1 MLLADHN
8 AASVCLS
15 VSLSLF
21 EAVNNTNTGTVS
33 KATLG
38 KFWETGWSAWLWA
51 FPNAL
56 IPSSTA
62 LIWTK
67 LAEVFTYDILTRTHF
82 AFNNYAHILCLF
94 TDKVWEWEGGGYDT
108 RLTASV
114 LKQDPNA
121 QMFQKDPNSNWT
133 VLYCSFEISVPFNRL
148 CHSSGAVWESR
159 WTSWAVR
166 PNEPSGFRGRKDLL
180 HRASALVTTCP

>member
-21 EAVNNTNTGTVS
+21 EAVNHTNTGTVS

-62 LIWTK
+62 LIGTK
-67 LAEVFTYDILTRTHF
+67 LAEVFTYYNLTRTHF

-94 TDKVWEWEGGGYDT
+94 TDKVWEWGWCVCVGRGGGMTQDWLLAFWNKIQTHKCFKRTLILIEQYCIVPLKLVFL
-108 RLTASV
+108 LTVCV
-114 LKQDPNA
+114 LGTLVD
-121 QMFQKDPNSNWT
+121 
-133 VLYCSFEISVPFNRL
+133 
-148 CHSSGAVWESR
+148 
-159 WTSWAVR
+159 WA
-166 PNEPSGFRGRKDLL
+166 
-180 HRASALVTTCP
+180 